1 MQVEPTHVVAQIH
14 GMAEGR
20 ALVEP
25 YENAP
30 ASLEQGLNEA
40 PHLGGTHEHVGVDA
54 SALTTYQ
61 PGVESGPLDMQ
72 DVYAD
77 LIGNEL
83 DIAVNE
89 SDTNRQRNLLSLFP
103 H

>member
-1 MQVEPTHVVAQIH
+1 
-14 GMAEGR
+14 
-20 ALVEP
+20 
-25 YENAP
+25 
-30 ASLEQGLNEA
+30 
-40 PHLGGTHEHVGVDA
+40 
-54 SALTTYQ
+54 
-61 PGVESGPLDMQ
+61 MQ